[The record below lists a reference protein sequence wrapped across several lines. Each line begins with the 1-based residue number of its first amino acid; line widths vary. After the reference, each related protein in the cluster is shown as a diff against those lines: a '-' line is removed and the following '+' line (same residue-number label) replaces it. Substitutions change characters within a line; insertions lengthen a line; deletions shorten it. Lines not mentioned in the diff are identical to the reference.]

1 MTDFSVVIAYTCTT
15 GSVRDSTGT
24 KKMILEFAPVHN
36 RYSSKLRS
44 AKIQC
49 YGVRRSNEK
58 VCRMMENL
66 KARQHKKKKKKRKK
80 RKKKNGDLSVEK
92 LESSNFELGG
102 DLNYGTGR

>member
-15 GSVRDSTGT
+15 DSVRDSTGT

-49 YGVRRSNEK
+49 YGLRRSNEK

-66 KARQHKKKKKKRKK
+66 KARQHKKKKKKKGKKGRKK
-80 RKKKNGDLSVEK
+80 MEI
-92 LESSNFELGG
+92 
-102 DLNYGTGR
+102 